1 MLQQDA
7 LYGGAGVVILQLH
20 ALPLPDQR
28 NAEHERLIGTEQEQK
43 QQNPALQRAALFI
56 TRKLNILV
64 LHQRLLFIRAVIY
77 MNVHQRKLQYTI
89 HAQVIL
95 VRTIGQLTI
104 HPGVPGLTGVQPHV
118 LTVI

>member
-1 MLQQDA
+1 MLQQVA
-7 LYGGAGVVILQLH
+7 LYGEAGVAILQLH
-20 ALPLPDQR
+20 VLPLPDQK
-28 NAEHERLIGTEQEQK
+28 NAEQERLIGTEQEQK
-43 QQNPALQRAALFI
+43 RQNLVLQPDALFI
-56 TRKLNILV
+56 TRKPNILV
-64 LHQRLLFIRAVIY
+64 LHQRRLFIRAVIY

-118 LTVI
+118 LPVI